1 MERLGLWGE
10 GAPFR
15 TFEQFLDSVQRKGL
29 GMAEMVAMEMKTSG
43 MYVSRGLSFKQAE
56 VRNGMVLGV
65 LVTTWLVNIG
75 FECNALCIINCSFL
89 SLHVRQEQKY
99 GQILDE
105 VNMV

>member
-10 GAPFR
+10 GAPFK

-56 VRNGMVLGV
+56 VWNKNN
-65 LVTTWLVNIG
+65 TQCSYECSWYCFSNIFSMEWSSG
-75 FECNALCIINCSFL
+75 
-89 SLHVRQEQKY
+89 HY
-99 GQILDE
+99 
-105 VNMV
+105 